1 MHVDPYRRYRE
12 GNILDLDH
20 YRGPTLSRTL
30 IRILRILLATW
41 LAVLSTQVA
50 VVSSREK
57 KREPTLWVLRIEGDK
72 QEYLVPV
79 EVCQEYGLRAGQTI
93 SLETARRIAID
104 MGGQYTSEDLRK
116 LEELGK

>member
-79 EVCQEYGLRAGQTI
+79 EVLPGVWV
-93 SLETARRIAID
+93 ARGPDHLPGNRSP
-104 MGGQYTSEDLRK
+104 YRY
-116 LEELGK
+116 